1 MGKSLCEVVRELIK
15 DAVEALGVELY
26 DVIYEKEGKEYY
38 LRVLIDRE
46 DESIDL
52 DTCVSVSEVVSSIL
66 DEHDPIKNEYLL
78 EVTSPGVERPLKTK
92 EQFTKA
98 INKYI
103 LLDVLE
109 PVEGYNQLVGT
120 IKDVN
125 EEGIN
130 LEIRIKTRVKV
141 VSIAFENIENAMTT
155 VKI

>member
-1 MGKSLCEVVRELIK
+1 MEKSLCEVVKELIK

-52 DTCVSVSEVVSSIL
+52 DTCVSVSEVVSNIL

-103 LLDVLE
+103 LLDVIT

-130 LEIRIKTRVKV
+130 LEIKIKTRVKV